1 MKHTAILILIVT
13 IQTFVGSV
21 NLAAQ
26 SLISFSKSDYKA
38 ASQNWSVASDNLGY
52 MYFGNSS
59 GLLEFDG
66 ISWQLYPSP
75 NASIIRAVEVDS
87 ARVYTG
93 GYRELGFWERADNNE
108 LQYFSLADSVKS
120 QFGTNEEFWNIFTTQ
135 NKTIFHS
142 FAGIYLYENGHFSII
157 KTGGFSNFATLIN
170 DTLYVAI
177 YNEGIY
183 RVENKR
189 LIPVIEN
196 EFLINKYVRFIAQ
209 NPSTGM
215 LYIGTESDGIFTYNT
230 NNGQFS
236 TIATNLQSFFKTN
249 KINHG
254 ALTSEGNFIIGTI
267 LNGIIAFSE
276 QGEIKY
282 HLNNENGLQS
292 NTVLGICF
300 DRFKN
305 IWLAL
310 DAGIEYIANSPVN
323 SHISYIEKDIGAVY
337 SGAVFNN
344 QLFLGTNQ
352 GLYVKRWNDSKDQ
365 FALVDKTQGQ
375 VWDCDIIDNQLFV
388 GHNSGTFT
396 TKDNHFSLLSNFS
409 GAYNIKRHPFHPD
422 VLLQGTYND
431 LVVYRNTSQGW
442 KMSHTIR
449 GFNNLTRFIEF
460 DHLGNLW
467 ASHFYSGLYKI
478 QLNDELNGVES
489 VIKYDKFDNGP
500 ENVGHINAFKVEN
513 RIVITTGHEMYSYD
527 DLTNTIV
534 PYSFLNDELGD
545 FKAANRIVAG
555 PDHHYW
561 FISDKGIAYFKIYA
575 SEVLL
580 IKYYPKQLF
589 ENHLIP
595 DHENIVQLN
604 DTTAMVCLEN
614 GYMLLN
620 LNNHY
625 EGIDIEHHEIQLR
638 QVNAANR
645 KGDHFSLPIEN
656 NTISLPH
663 SLNNLTLRY
672 SFPLLNG
679 ERVKFQYKIPGLYDQ
694 WSVLSNK
701 PTIELSRIPSGSYT
715 IEVKAVNNWLKSSKT
730 HQLKLIVH
738 PPWYQM
744 KYAIAG
750 YLLLMIGLM
759 FGLKY
764 ITSRKIKLKE
774 KRKREEK
781 EKELIQL
788 KNEKLSSELSYKSQK
803 LASSAMSII
812 RKNEFLLSLKAKVKK
827 HKEYLGNRYP
837 DKYYQEVIDKI
848 DENISGHDDWQ
859 LFEANF
865 EQAHE
870 AFLKTMKKKHPELT
884 PSDLRLCAYLRIN
897 LTSKDIAP
905 LLGITVRGVE
915 NHRYRLRKKL
925 GLTAEDNLT
934 DYILNI

>member
-1 MKHTAILILIVT
+1 MKHPTILILFISLHT
-13 IQTFVGSV
+13 IIGFV
-21 NLAAQ
+21 NLDAQ
-26 SLISFSKSDYKA
+26 PLISFSKNDYKA
-38 ASQNWSVASDNLGY
+38 ASQNWSVSCGNSGH

-75 NASIIRAVEVDS
+75 NASIIRTVAVDS

-93 GYRELGFWERADNNE
+93 GYRELGFWERSDNNK

-120 QFGTNEEFWNIFTTQ
+120 QFGTNEEFWSIFTTKNQ
-135 NKTIFHS
+135 TIFHS
-142 FAGIYLYENGHFSII
+142 FAGIYLYENEHFSII
-157 KTGGFSNFATLIN
+157 KTGGFINFTTLIK
-170 DTLYVAI
+170 DTLYVSI

-183 RVENKR
+183 RVENKQ
-189 LIPVIEN
+189 LVPVIED
-196 EFLINKYVRFIAQ
+196 EFLKDKYVRFIAK
-209 NPSTGM
+209 NALTGM
-215 LYIGTESDGIFTYNT
+215 LYIGTESDGLFSYNS

-236 TIATNLQSFFKTN
+236 TIAANLQSFFKTN

-254 ALTSEGNFIIGTI
+254 ALTNEGNIIIGTI

-282 HLNNENGLQS
+282 HYNNENGLQS
-292 NTVLGICF
+292 NTVLGISF
-300 DRFKN
+300 DRFNN

-310 DAGIEYIANSPVN
+310 DAGIEYLANTPVN
-323 SHISYIEKDIGAVY
+323 CYKNYIEKDIGAVY
-337 SGAVFNN
+337 SGALYNGD
-344 QLFLGTNQ
+344 LFLGTNQ
-352 GLYVKRWNDSKDQ
+352 GLYVKRWDEPNSK
-365 FALVDKTQGQ
+365 FSLVDGTQGQ
-375 VWDCDIIDNQLFV
+375 VWDCEIIDNHLFI
-388 GHNSGTFT
+388 GHNKGTFISSG
-396 TKDNHFSLLSNFS
+396 NNFSLLSDYS
-409 GAYNIKRHPFHPD
+409 GAYNIKRHPRQQD

-431 LVVYRNTSQGW
+431 LIVYRKTQDGW
-442 KMSHTIR
+442 KMSNTIS
-449 GFNNLTRFIEF
+449 GFNNLTRFIEV

-467 ASHFYSGLYKI
+467 ASHFYNGLYKI
-478 QLNDELNGVES
+478 RLNDELDNVES
-489 VIKYDKFDNGP
+489 VIKYDKFEDGP
-500 ENVGHINAFKVEN
+500 EQLGHLNVFKIEN
-513 RIVITTGHEMYSYD
+513 QIVITTGHQLYTYD
-527 DLTNTIV
+527 VLRNTIV
-534 PYSFLNDELGD
+534 PFSFLNGAVGD
-545 FKAANRIVAG
+545 FKAANRMVPG
-555 PDHHYW
+555 PNHHYW
-561 FISDKGIAYFKIYA
+561 FVSDKGIAYFKIYA
-575 SEVLL
+575 NDVSR
-580 IKYYPKQLF
+580 INFYPKQLF

-625 EGIDIEHHEIQLR
+625 EGTEIELHEIQLR
-638 QVNAANR
+638 QVNAANK
-645 KGDHFSLPIEN
+645 KGDQFPLRIKN

-679 ERVKFQYKIPGLYDQ
+679 EKVRFQYKIPGLYAQ
-694 WSVLSNK
+694 WSALSAH
-701 PTIELSRIPSGSYT
+701 PTIELSRIPSGTYT
-715 IEVKAVNNWLKSSKT
+715 IEVKAVNNWLKSSKI
-730 HQLKLIVH
+730 HQLKLIVNA
-738 PPWYQM
+738 PWYQTT
-744 KYAIAG
+744 YAITG
-750 YLLLMIGLM
+750 YSLLMIGLM
-759 FGLKY
+759 LGLKY

-812 RKNEFLLSLKAKVKK
+812 KKNEFLLSLKAKMKK

-848 DENISGHDDWQ
+848 DENISGQDDWQ

-934 DYILNI
+934 DYILNA